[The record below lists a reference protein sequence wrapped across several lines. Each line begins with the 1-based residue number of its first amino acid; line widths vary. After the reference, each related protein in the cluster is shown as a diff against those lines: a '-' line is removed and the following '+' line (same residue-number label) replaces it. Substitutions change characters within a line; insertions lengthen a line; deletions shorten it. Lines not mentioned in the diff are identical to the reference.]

1 MFFRVPRQD
10 DAAKDPI
17 NGVPFCD
24 TKFGTF
30 PKEYNCSDYRYGIKW
45 MKDDEIGNASSNAF
59 IDLALRK
66 NTGIRCNTEAGYAN
80 DCSSLIE
87 AKDLNSDGSYTRN
100 RYSGKE
106 KRFET
111 IFVFKTAKIH
121 FY

>member
-106 KRFET
+106 KRLKLFW
-111 IFVFKTAKIH
+111 F
-121 FY
+121 